1 MILAHKYLPYELRQ
15 TACQLF
21 AGKTGFNQAE
31 IKAFFTEEVGKRVPQ
46 TSPTFNTNTF
56 FGAVGAALEAAEY
69 SRQLNRDTFTRRADA
84 FDYWLSLL
92 PLEDQKELLLMLC
105 RKPYFPMRY
114 GVPSAAQ
121 RNRLAAMLTEFVI
134 EATVSAALQRLDST
148 FILQTWEKAMDRCED
163 DPQGAFTAMRTLL
176 ESVCKHLLDMLSITY
191 GEHDDLPRLYFLLAQ
206 ALQIAPNQQSDPA
219 LRQIFGGC
227 NSVVNGLGA
236 LRNQLGDAHGQG
248 KTGMV
253 PASYHAK
260 FAVNLAG
267 AAVLFLVQAWEAY
280 QETNLHAVEA

>member
-1 MILAHKYLPYELRQ
+1 MTLYHKTLPYEIRK
-15 TACQLF
+15 TACELF
-21 AGKTGFNQAE
+21 AGRTGFTQDE
-31 IKAFFTEEVGKRVPQ
+31 MKDFFTEEIRKAIP
-46 TSPTFNTNTF
+46 SPPYPPDGSGFWASFNYMMEHIAYDQKLRP
-56 FGAVGAALEAAEY
+56 GAQRTRAA
-69 SRQLNRDTFTRRADA
+69 A
-84 FDYWLSLL
+84 FEYWLSLL
-92 PLEDQKELLLMLC
+92 PLQRQKEILLELC
-105 RKPYFPMRY
+105 RKPDFPMKRK
-114 GVPSAAQ
+114 PSSQ
-121 RNRLAAMLTEFVI
+121 RRKQLEVILTEF
-134 EATVSAALQRLDST
+134 ALDAPVSAALQRLDST

-176 ESVCKHLLDMLSITY
+176 ESVCKHLLDMLSIAY
-191 GEHDDLPRLYFLLAQ
+191 GEHDELPRLYFLLAQ

-248 KTGMV
+248 RTGIV

-267 AAVLFLVQAWEAY
+267 AVAIFLMQVWEADPRSY
-280 QETNLHAVEA
+280 NG